1 MNQKKNSS
9 VLKKVFALLAVCV
22 LLVSAIAVPAS
33 ATESG
38 TDAADV
44 AKGVF
49 MVMFCEPNP
58 DDKHEALTWSMGSGF
73 LINENT
79 VVTSYHVIHPGVTDD
94 GADYVQYLKTK
105 YGNNWENKME
115 IRVYYQASNYV
126 TATEIKT
133 VANSTAD
140 YTALKLANSING
152 SYSLK
157 VKGNVAETVQPGD
170 VVRALGYPYELS
182 IFEDQNTSSFSPR
195 DVDTRTGNINKPA
208 SLNGVAVL
216 NHSAT
221 LFNGMSGGPLVDANG
236 AVVGINALA
245 PDATYN
251 YSISVDLLVTSLDAM
266 GIEYEKVG
274 PEGPSTEGGTTA
286 PTEVGTTAP
295 TEGGTTEPPVVEADK
310 SALNAALLSANSKT
324 EADYTPESFAGLK
337 TAITEAE
344 AVKANAEATQEE
356 IDAAADKVNAAISAL
371 AEKEAAPT
379 GLIIGIAA
387 AVIVIILIVVI
398 IIAVSKKNKA
408 KEDVYAVPAPADIP
422 FTGVQNGGFNSAPAA
437 PAVDFRPGAAT
448 SVGAAETGVLS
459 SASETTVLSAG
470 SNETT
475 VLSSKPYATLTRKSN
490 NETVKVASEKFV
502 IGKERSKVSYC
513 IDGNGAISRSHAQ
526 IVKSGNSVKVIDL
539 GSKNGTFVN
548 GVRCDANVPVVV
560 KSGDKIVLAD
570 EEFSIALL

>member
-9 VLKKVFALLAVCV
+9 VLKKLFALLAVCV

-33 ATESG
+33 ATENG
-38 TDAADV
+38 TEATDI

-79 VVTSYHVIHPGVTDD
+79 VITSYHVIHPGVTED
-94 GADYVQYLKTK
+94 GVDYVQYLKDK
-105 YGNNWENKME
+105 YGTNWENKME

-133 VANSTAD
+133 VANSAAD
-140 YTALKLANSING
+140 YTALKLANPING
-152 SYSLK
+152 SYRLK
-157 VKGNVAETVQPGD
+157 LREDVAGTVKPGD

-182 IFEDQNTSSFSPR
+182 IFEDQNTSSFSSR
-195 DVDTRTGNINKPA
+195 DVDTRTGNVNKLA
-208 SLNGVAVL
+208 AIDGVAAV

-221 LFNGMSGGPLVDANG
+221 LFKGMSGGPLVDAAGN
-236 AVVGINALA
+236 VVGINALA

-251 YSISVDLLVTSLDAM
+251 YSISIDLLVTSLEAM
-266 GIEYEKVG
+266 SIAYEYGKPG
-274 PEGPSTEGGTTA
+274 GEGPTDPVSTDPVSTDEGETTTA
-286 PTEVGTTAP
+286 APEVS
-295 TEGGTTEPPVVEADK
+295 PVD
-310 SALNAALLSANSKT
+310 LAALSAAILQASTKNEGEFT
-324 EADYTPESFAGLK
+324 EESFAALK
-337 TAITEAE
+337 TALEEAE
-344 AVKANAEATQEE
+344 NVKANAEATQEE
-356 IDAAADKVNAAISAL
+356 VDAAAQKLNTAIQGL
-371 AEKEAAPT
+371 AEKSTAPT

-387 AVIVIILIVVI
+387 AVVVIILIVVI
-398 IIAVSKKNKA
+398 IVAVSKKNKA
-408 KEDVYAVPAPADIP
+408 NDDPYQPPMPPVAPP
-422 FTGVQNGGFNSAPAA
+422 TGVQNGGFSAGPMNVAPDFKPGIPTQNS
-437 PAVDFRPGAAT
+437 V
-448 SVGAAETGVLS
+448 ETGVLS

-470 SNETT
+470 ANETT

-490 NETVKVASEKFV
+490 NETVKVAADKFV

-513 IDGNGAISRSHAQ
+513 IDGNGAVSRSHAQ
-526 IVKSGNSVKVIDL
+526 IVKNGSAVKVIDL

-548 GVRCDANVPVVV
+548 GVRCDANVPVTL

-570 EEFSIALL
+570 EEFVIALL